1 MPRALVPT
9 LAPPCPPP
17 HRRARAVLSAPDWW
31 PAATV
36 EEMAPGP
43 LAFDPIAE
51 ARRQW
56 SLRWDCADAMAAA
69 TSIMRVQQIVL
80 GAVDKVLSDLGLTFA
95 RYEALV
101 LLHFSRRGSL
111 PLGKMG
117 ERLQVHPTS
126 VTNLIDRLEDQG
138 LVRRTR
144 HPTDRRT
151 TLAEIT
157 DAGRCMVEQA
167 SEAVVS
173 TGFALDGLTG
183 EELGTLTAILR
194 KARLNAGDFL
204 GSGPSGAWAP
214 DSRASE

>member
-1 MPRALVPT
+1 MP
-9 LAPPCPPP
+9 APPRVHEPF
-17 HRRARAVLSAPDWW
+17 ARP
-31 PAATV
+31 ATV
-36 EEMAPGP
+36 LAVSAGP

-56 SLRWDCADAMAAA
+56 SQRWECADAMAAA

-80 GAVDKVLSDLGLTFA
+80 GAVDKVLADLGLTFA

-138 LVRRTR
+138 LVRRAR

-157 DAGRCMVEQA
+157 DSGRLLVEEA
-167 SEAVVS
+167 TAAVVS
-173 TGFALDGLTG
+173 TGFALDGLSP
-183 EELGTLTAILR
+183 EELGALTAILR
-194 KARLNAGDFL
+194 KARLHAGDFE
-204 GSGPSGAWAP
+204 GPAP
-214 DSRASE
+214 MVAGETDSRASE